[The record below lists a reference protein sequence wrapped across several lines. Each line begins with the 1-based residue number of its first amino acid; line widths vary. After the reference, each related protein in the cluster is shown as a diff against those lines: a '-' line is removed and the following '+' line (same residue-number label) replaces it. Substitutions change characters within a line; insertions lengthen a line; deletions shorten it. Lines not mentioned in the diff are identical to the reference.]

1 MYFVL
6 LPQDEDKNIDTKKR
20 KPNARPRTLD
30 INVEPEVSDSLFS
43 TRPLILSRTCK
54 KLRQTNIVASPA
66 EMTIQPLP
74 MSKTG
79 ISCHSKPPEL
89 QTVACE
95 IPGDGGIHT
104 ASYLASTPA
113 IKPCAKQHADSALTV
128 LCCEKVGHFSSGETN
143 MDAAALQ
150 AALSQAF
157 SFVPGEMIRDEPTV
171 CFFEERGPDKGE
183 NISICEHSYCRPDTD
198 KNELWSKITNL
209 HAKILELDRREE
221 STVAKIHALES
232 EISLLKRDSA
242 AFKEKQKVLEDYISS
257 RLF

>member
-6 LPQDEDKNIDTKKR
+6 LSQDEDKIIDTIKR
-20 KPNARPRTLD
+20 KHNARPKILD
-30 INVEPEVSDSLFS
+30 TNAKPEGSDSLFS

-54 KLRQTNIVASPA
+54 KLHQTNIVACPA

-74 MSKTG
+74 MSETC
-79 ISCHSKPPEL
+79 ISFHSKPPEI

-95 IPGDGGIHT
+95 IPSNSGIHT

-113 IKPCAKQHADSALTV
+113 IKPCAEPHADSALTV
-128 LCCEKVGHFSSGETN
+128 LCCEKVGHFSSGRTN

-157 SFVPGEMIRDEPTV
+157 SFVPVEMIRDEPTG

-183 NISICEHSYCRPDTD
+183 HISICEHSYCRPDTD
-198 KNELWSKITNL
+198 KNELWSKITHL

-221 STVAKIHALES
+221 STVAKIHALET

-257 RLF
+257 RLL

>member
-6 LPQDEDKNIDTKKR
+6 LSQDEDKNVDSIKR
-20 KPNARPRTLD
+20 KPNARPKTLD
-30 INVEPEVSDSLFS
+30 INTESEGSNSLFS
-43 TRPLILSRTCK
+43 TKPLILSRTCK
-54 KLRQTNIVASPA
+54 KLHQTNPASPA

-74 MSKTG
+74 MSETG
-79 ISCHSKPPEL
+79 ISCHSKPAEI

-95 IPGDGGIHT
+95 IPGDSGIHT

-128 LCCEKVGHFSSGETN
+128 LRCEKVGQFSNGEIN
-143 MDAAALQ
+143 MDVTALQ
-150 AALSQAF
+150 AALSQPF
-157 SFVPGEMIRDEPTV
+157 SFVPVEMIRDEPTV
-171 CFFEERGPDKGE
+171 CFFEEKGPDKGE
-183 NISICEHSYCRPDTD
+183 HISICEHSYCRPDTD
-198 KNELWSKITNL
+198 KNELWNKITNL

-221 STVAKIHALES
+221 STVAKIHALET

-257 RLF
+257 RLL